1 MSCEVF
7 LRTCELQSVE
17 VNIVS
22 CEVPL
27 RTCELQSVEVNIVS
41 VLVSSN
47 LSRCEL

>member
-1 MSCEVF
+1 MSCEA